1 MEQPLDAPLSD
12 REREADE
19 LLDEAQALVE
29 PYGVPAATRLVRAR
43 SAGPAIVAEAR
54 SRGAELVVL
63 GAPRVRIRGGKP
75 VFGKTVDYVLR
86 HSPSRVLL
94 VAGRKAA

>member
-1 MEQPLDAPLSD
+1 LDAPMAE

-29 PYGVPAATRLVRAR
+29 GYGVRAVTRLVRAR
-43 SAGPAIVAEAR
+43 AAGPAIVEEAAR
-54 SRGAELVVL
+54 RDAELVVH

-86 HSPSRVLL
+86 NSPSRVVL